1 MDYNDKLYTL
11 ELDGTIQKWYV
22 FAWYGPQFSVSNV
35 RNAKL
40 KDYKRYYH
48 MDDVGKTIFFSRKE
62 AKESISMLKKE
73 G

>member
-1 MDYNDKLYTL
+1 MDHNDTLYTL

-22 FAWYGPQFSVSNV
+22 VARYGQQFSVSGV

-40 KDYKRYYH
+40 RNYKRFYH
-48 MDDVGKTIFFSRKE
+48 MDDVGKSIFFSRKE
-62 AKESISMLKKE
+62 AKESVQKK

>member
-1 MDYNDKLYTL
+1 MDHNDTLYTL

-22 FAWYGPQFSVSNV
+22 VARYGPQFSVSGV

-40 KDYKRYYH
+40 RNYKRFYH
-48 MDDVGKTIFFSRKE
+48 MDDVGKSIFLSRKE
-62 AKESISMLKKE
+62 AKESVQKK